1 LELVILPIK
10 MGNGWSSLLR
20 HNGMEIR
27 HFWVLYW
34 RRFFSSHCTRMAASL
49 AYSTLLTLVPLL
61 IILFAILALFP
72 WFHGVGQAVQQFVLK
87 TFIPSYA
94 QEISHQINTF
104 VANMKQLSWY
114 RLIFFFV
121 VSILMIYNLVNTFNR
136 IWETSI
142 RRHVTSSFL
151 WYAIVVLVS
160 PVVLGILFFIG
171 PYLNA
176 LLVDFEHVTHWS
188 IEKPIILALPYGV
201 SWATFVGFNWLIPN
215 ARVPFR
221 CAFWAGT
228 LTAVLF
234 ELAKIAFAAYVSHV
248 SYYHVLYGALSVIP
262 LFLIWLYVS
271 WLIILGGAI
280 FCCLLTENQ

>member
-1 LELVILPIK
+1 LFSKVTNARI
-10 MGNGWSSLLR
+10 
-20 HNGMEIR
+20 
-27 HFWVLYW
+27 FWLQYW
-34 RRFFSSHCTRMAASL
+34 RLFFDSQCTRMAASL

-61 IILFAILALFP
+61 IILFSILALFP
-72 WFHGVGQAVQQFVLK
+72 WFHGAGQSVQQFVLK

-94 QEISHQINTF
+94 EEISHQINSF
-104 VANMKQLSWY
+104 VANMRQLSWY

-136 IWETSI
+136 IWGTSI
-142 RRHVTSSFL
+142 RKHITSSFV

-160 PVVLGILFFIG
+160 PVVLGVLFFIG
-171 PYLNA
+171 PYLNM
-176 LLVDFEHVTHWS
+176 LLVDFEQLTHWS

-201 SWATFVGFNWLIPN
+201 SWVTFIGFNWLIPN

-228 LTAVLF
+228 VTALLF
-234 ELAKIAFAAYVSHV
+234 ESAKIVFAAYTSHV

-271 WLIILGGAI
+271 WLIILGGVVL
-280 FCCLLTENQ
+280 CCLLREKAIFLA